1 MKKIFFLFSITLFIN
16 KITAQQLTGCWYSAD
31 SSRVYE
37 IKQTDGN
44 TFEAIIQSSARK
56 DDKPGY
62 IIIKKIA
69 YNAHKKRYEGVIY
82 SVTDNKPAFVKI
94 KFDKSNSNKII
105 LKLERMFVMN
115 VAINWVRAES

>member
-1 MKKIFFLFSITLFIN
+1 MKKIFFLFTITLFIN
-16 KITAQQLTGCWYSAD
+16 KITAQQLTGRWYSD
-31 SSRVYE
+31 NSSRVYE
-37 IKQTDGN
+37 IKQANGY

-56 DDKPGY
+56 DDKQGY
-62 IIIKKIA
+62 RVIKNLT
-69 YNAHKKRYEGVIY
+69 YNIHKKRYEGVIY